1 MPNAGASP
9 GEKQAMRFLL
19 LYALASAG
27 GAIAYVPFLT
37 IVLPSHVTAFAG
49 EKSLTLLAYIS
60 FSGAIS
66 ASAANILFGWAS
78 DVTGARR
85 PWIFAGLVLSCVVIL
100 QVRAVRDPIVLI
112 ALIILWQFCLNMM
125 LAPLSAWAGDTVP
138 DEQKGLLGGLLALTP
153 ALGAMSGILITWGA
167 LVPVDQRLFW
177 VAGFTALC
185 VLPVLIFGRPRSV
198 APSHSAAAS
207 QNPQTR
213 ESPPA
218 ALTPKRMWMARFLVQ
233 IAEAS
238 LFAFLLL
245 WFRSIDSTFEENR
258 IAAIFTAVMACAA
271 IVALA
276 LGRWSDRHDRPLAP
290 LICAAFAASLG
301 LGIMAAANSMTLAI
315 MGYALFG
322 MAVSIFL
329 SLHSSQTLRVLPNP
343 QRRGRDLGI
352 FNLTNTVPSIMM
364 PWLTLALVPVY
375 GFDALFI
382 VLGLLALGA
391 VLLLWRV
398 PAAV

>member
-1 MPNAGASP
+1 
-9 GEKQAMRFLL
+9 
-19 LYALASAG
+19 
-27 GAIAYVPFLT
+27 
-37 IVLPSHVTAFAG
+37 
-49 EKSLTLLAYIS
+49 
-60 FSGAIS
+60 
-66 ASAANILFGWAS
+66 
-78 DVTGARR
+78 
-85 PWIFAGLVLSCVVIL
+85 
-100 QVRAVRDPIVLI
+100 
-112 ALIILWQFCLNMM
+112 
-125 LAPLSAWAGDTVP
+125 
-138 DEQKGLLGGLLALTP
+138 
-153 ALGAMSGILITWGA
+153 
-167 LVPVDQRLFW
+167 
-177 VAGFTALC
+177 
-185 VLPVLIFGRPRSV
+185 
-198 APSHSAAAS
+198 
-207 QNPQTR
+207 
-213 ESPPA
+213 
-218 ALTPKRMWMARFLVQ
+218 
-233 IAEAS
+233 